1 MAFLKDIV
9 RPTLIARS
17 VMYKYGKPRFMVFTN
32 SYDHCRTVKCYGGS
46 EEMSAEIRDMLS
58 AAGVKDFTVKFKQTG
73 AFWRPGA
80 VTIVRIPR
88 TEQA

>member
-17 VMYKYGKPRFMVFTN
+17 IMKRAGKNLIYTN
-32 SYDHCRTVKCYGGS
+32 SYKHCRTVKCYGGS
-46 EEMSAEIRDMLS
+46 EEMSKDLRNMLS
-58 AAGVKDFTVKFKQTG
+58 AAGVKDFTVKYMQTG
-73 AFWRPGA
+73 AFWRPGM